1 MPSHLATSSIDGD
14 SRAQYAANT
23 AMSKRWAKSS
33 HRMRVE
39 PDKSKRDAIS
49 CRHADA
55 SDDESDSDVV
65 VARCLKQT

>member
-1 MPSHLATSSIDGD
+1 MPSHLATSSSDGD
-14 SRAQYAANT
+14 SRAQYAAST

-55 SDDESDSDVV
+55 SDESDADAVV
-65 VARCLKQT
+65 TRV